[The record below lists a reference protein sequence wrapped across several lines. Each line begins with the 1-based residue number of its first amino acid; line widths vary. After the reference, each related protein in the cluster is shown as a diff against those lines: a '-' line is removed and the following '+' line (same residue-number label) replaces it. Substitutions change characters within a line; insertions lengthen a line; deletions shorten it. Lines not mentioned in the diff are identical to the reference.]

1 MGNFSSRKGRRR
13 RFSFFFFYKC
23 KLDKVGLRFTIL
35 AQTEDIHIFRQSK
48 IYIQNADPID
58 VNKGRRIMHKWIVDW
73 NSSETTTVFVK
84 KNSFLGLLM
93 MDGFG
98 STKRLSHISRVVF
111 LFLFESNYQSYTV
124 LCSARKFVEHS
135 RPEIL
140 TNEWDERQAA
150 RKSLLYLDD
159 STRLGRTKMVACE

>member
-13 RFSFFFFYKC
+13 SRFSFFFFYKC

-35 AQTEDIHIFRQSK
+35 AQTVDIHIFRQSK

-111 LFLFESNYQSYTV
+111 LSFLNLIINHIRCFVQHENSWST
-124 LCSARKFVEHS
+124 LGPKFWQM
-135 RPEIL
+135 
-140 TNEWDERQAA
+140 NEMNAKQLG
-150 RKSLLYLDD
+150 SLYYYI
-159 STRLGRTKMVACE
+159 